1 METRGKNRSGV
12 RVPRGTYPGVS
23 KVKFTPALWHKW
35 LAEFNGD
42 FNGVPDQ
49 RIAERTA
56 AIKEFRS
63 LCNKPLARA
72 SEHDKNAPTQEG
84 TNKCR

>member
-35 LAEFNGD
+35 LTEFNGEV
-42 FNGVPDQ
+42 NGKPDG

-56 AIKEFRS
+56 AIKEFRA
-63 LCNKPLARA
+63 LCNKPLARVL
-72 SEHDKNAPTQEG
+72 EHDKNAPTQEG
-84 TNKCR
+84 ANK